1 MSNAVKKILYFF
13 LSFLWVIGAVG
24 SLGYILWMKEWVI
37 AIGLVIVIVP
47 SVPKIKE
54 WVKFVLSNEELED
67 LGGINPYRLSFW
79 CACIVFCR

>member
-1 MSNAVKKILYFF
+1 MSNTVKKIIYFF
-13 LSFLWVIGAVG
+13 LSFLWVVGAIG

-54 WVKFVLSNEELED
+54 WIKFILSNE
-67 LGGINPYRLSFW
+67 
-79 CACIVFCR
+79 

>member
-1 MSNAVKKILYFF
+1 MSNKVKKILYFF
-13 LSFLWVIGAVG
+13 LSFLWVIGAIG

-54 WVKFVLSNEELED
+54 WIKLILSDE
-67 LGGINPYRLSFW
+67 
-79 CACIVFCR
+79 

>member
-1 MSNAVKKILYFF
+1 MSNAVKKIIYFF

-37 AIGLVIVIVP
+37 AIGLVIVVVP

-54 WVKFVLSNEELED
+54 WVKFILSNE
-67 LGGINPYRLSFW
+67 
-79 CACIVFCR
+79 

>member
-1 MSNAVKKILYFF
+1 MSNEVKKILYFF
-13 LSFLWVIGAVG
+13 FSFLWVIGAVG

-54 WVKFVLSNEELED
+54 WIKFILSNE
-67 LGGINPYRLSFW
+67 
-79 CACIVFCR
+79 

>member
-1 MSNAVKKILYFF
+1 MSNEVKKILYFF
-13 LSFLWVIGAVG
+13 LSFLWVVGAIG

-54 WVKFVLSNEELED
+54 WLKFILSNE
-67 LGGINPYRLSFW
+67 
-79 CACIVFCR
+79 

>member
-54 WVKFVLSNEELED
+54 WIKFVLGNE
-67 LGGINPYRLSFW
+67 
-79 CACIVFCR
+79 

>member
-54 WVKFVLSNEELED
+54 WVKFILSDE
-67 LGGINPYRLSFW
+67 
-79 CACIVFCR
+79 

>member
-24 SLGYILWMKEWVI
+24 SLGYILWMKEWVV
-37 AIGLVIVIVP
+37 AIGLVIVVVP

-54 WVKFVLSNEELED
+54 WVKFILSNE
-67 LGGINPYRLSFW
+67 
-79 CACIVFCR
+79 

>member
-54 WVKFVLSNEELED
+54 WVRFILSNE
-67 LGGINPYRLSFW
+67 
-79 CACIVFCR
+79 

>member
-1 MSNAVKKILYFF
+1 MSNVVKKILYFF
-13 LSFLWVIGAVG
+13 LSFLWVVGAIG

-54 WVKFVLSNEELED
+54 WVKFILSNE
-67 LGGINPYRLSFW
+67 
-79 CACIVFCR
+79 

>member
-1 MSNAVKKILYFF
+1 MSNEVKKILYFF
-13 LSFLWVIGAVG
+13 LSFLWVVGAIG

-54 WVKFVLSNEELED
+54 WMKFILSNE
-67 LGGINPYRLSFW
+67 
-79 CACIVFCR
+79 

>member
-24 SLGYILWMKEWVI
+24 SLSYILWMKEWVV

-54 WVKFVLSNEELED
+54 WVKFILSNE
-67 LGGINPYRLSFW
+67 
-79 CACIVFCR
+79 

>member
-24 SLGYILWMKEWVI
+24 SLGYILWMKEWVV
-37 AIGLVIVIVP
+37 AIGLVIVVVP

-54 WVKFVLSNEELED
+54 WVKFILNNE
-67 LGGINPYRLSFW
+67 
-79 CACIVFCR
+79 

>member
-1 MSNAVKKILYFF
+1 MSNEVKKILYFF
-13 LSFLWVIGAVG
+13 LSCLWVVGAIS

-54 WVKFVLSNEELED
+54 WIKFILSNE
-67 LGGINPYRLSFW
+67 
-79 CACIVFCR
+79 

>member
-1 MSNAVKKILYFF
+1 MSNAVKKIIYFF
-13 LSFLWVIGAVG
+13 LSFLWVVVAIG

-54 WVKFVLSNEELED
+54 WIKFILSNE
-67 LGGINPYRLSFW
+67 
-79 CACIVFCR
+79 

>member
-13 LSFLWVIGAVG
+13 LSFLWVVGAIG
-24 SLGYILWMKEWVI
+24 SLGYILWMKEWVV

-54 WVKFVLSNEELED
+54 WIKFVLGNE
-67 LGGINPYRLSFW
+67 
-79 CACIVFCR
+79 

>member
-1 MSNAVKKILYFF
+1 MSNEVKKILYFF

-54 WVKFVLSNEELED
+54 WVKFILGNE
-67 LGGINPYRLSFW
+67 
-79 CACIVFCR
+79 

>member
-1 MSNAVKKILYFF
+1 MNNEVKKILYFF

-37 AIGLVIVIVP
+37 AIGLVIVVVP

-54 WVKFVLSNEELED
+54 WVKFILSNE
-67 LGGINPYRLSFW
+67 
-79 CACIVFCR
+79 

>member
-37 AIGLVIVIVP
+37 AIGFVIVVVP

-54 WVKFVLSNEELED
+54 WVKFILSDE
-67 LGGINPYRLSFW
+67 
-79 CACIVFCR
+79 

>member
-1 MSNAVKKILYFF
+1 MSNEVKKILYFF
-13 LSFLWVIGAVG
+13 FSFLWVIGAVG

-54 WVKFVLSNEELED
+54 WVKFILSNE
-67 LGGINPYRLSFW
+67 
-79 CACIVFCR
+79 

>member
-1 MSNAVKKILYFF
+1 MSNAVKKIIYFF

-24 SLGYILWMKEWVI
+24 SLGYILWMKEWVV

-54 WVKFVLSNEELED
+54 WIKFILSNE
-67 LGGINPYRLSFW
+67 
-79 CACIVFCR
+79 